1 MRKTL
6 RKTVKKKH
14 GMTSQVLWQDQFK
27 KLSTEE
33 WSKYL
38 LFVIQFSKS
47 IMPITL

>member
-6 RKTVKKKH
+6 RKTVKKNTEWPHK
-14 GMTSQVLWQDQFK
+14 SCDK
-27 KLSTEE
+27 ISLSTEE

>member
-6 RKTVKKKH
+6 RKTVKKKPRNDL
-14 GMTSQVLWQDQFK
+14 TSACDK
-27 KLSTEE
+27 ISLSTEE

-38 LFVIQFSKS
+38 LFVIQLSKR